1 MFDQFAVATLRMIFR
16 DYLPKEMD
24 FCLLPP
30 LLDLPSSPVRD
41 RIIRRYPVYDV
52 PSAETMYVI
61 IVPHSNNKDF
71 AHLSGTSIR
80 IPALARKPF

>member
-1 MFDQFAVATLRMIFR
+1 
-16 DYLPKEMD
+16 
-24 FCLLPP
+24 
-30 LLDLPSSPVRD
+30 
-41 RIIRRYPVYDV
+41 
-52 PSAETMYVI
+52 MYVI